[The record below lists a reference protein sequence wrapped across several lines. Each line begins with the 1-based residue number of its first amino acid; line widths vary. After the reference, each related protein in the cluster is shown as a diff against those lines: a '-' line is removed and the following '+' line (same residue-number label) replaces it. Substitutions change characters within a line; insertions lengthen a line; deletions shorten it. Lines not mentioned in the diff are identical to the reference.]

1 MLRRKDTI
9 RSIWRAS
16 LGLLAVGLMAIFA
29 FAFTFTRFAHFD
41 DEGYFLYSYRAF
53 LSGQAPYDR
62 IFSFYGPFSFLS
74 SALVARFNPL
84 NVNHDTFRWFLLPV
98 WILIA
103 LLVGGVVWRWTRL
116 LSVGLIGFLLIGFNL
131 HALAGS
137 SGHPQL
143 WILLAVVVLLWLG
156 LDWIYLPGDRGY
168 ALCTGIAI
176 GIIFLCKIN
185 IALFVSVAIALAASL
200 QIKGRTRV
208 ILSVILLAAAAGLGV
223 LLLFSTSVGSEKYFA
238 LVYLLSLA
246 ATCGIASSRPGE
258 RQLSVASLIWMV
270 AGLGICLCIGV
281 GAILA
286 CGTTLSGLFKGL
298 VTGPVLLVKRYHSP
312 FLEATYPLSIFLSIL
327 GLGAAIAVFAWGRR
341 YDASP
346 AWLGPLKVAVGVVL
360 LCPFY
365 YQPRQALTGSL
376 LFSWLLLVDDQA
388 ISPQAYSDR
397 LLLALLCSLFSLQLF
412 PNAGTQV
419 YWAALLPI
427 AAAAVMLAD
436 GINSI
441 NHRSYEIRL
450 SRVTSLVARG
460 AGPVIAI
467 ALFLIVGKN
476 AVSGYQR
483 WLGAEPVNL
492 PGAHWLRLSQEHN
505 ARLAA
510 TVNELSRECR
520 TVMTIPGLYSYSLW
534 SGVPPAEEKQINSWP
549 FLWPREVQENELPRL
564 RRQDGGCVL
573 VDREV
578 YQFFRMY
585 ATSDGSDELLSEVE
599 RTMRAVFV
607 LQGLTLYKPSQTP
620 AVFPDSGA
628 LKHKD
633 PSPTGNK

>member
-1 MLRRKDTI
+1 MLCRKDTI

-16 LGLLAVGLMAIFA
+16 VGLLAVGLMAIFA
-29 FAFTFTRFAHFD
+29 FAFTFNVFNSFD

-53 LSGQAPYDR
+53 LTGRAPYDR

-74 SALVARFNPL
+74 SALAARFNPL

-116 LSVGLIGFLLIGFNL
+116 YSAALTAFFLVGINLRLLAVSI
-131 HALAGS
+131 
-137 SGHPQL
+137 GHPQL
-143 WILLAVVVLLWLG
+143 WIILAAVVLLWLG
-156 LDWIYLPGDRGY
+156 LDWLYLPEDRGR
-168 ALCTGIAI
+168 ALCAGIAV

-185 IALFVSVAIALAASL
+185 IAIFVSVAIALAASL

-208 ILSVILLAAAAGLGV
+208 IASAFFFAAAAGLGLV
-223 LLLFSTSVGSEKYFA
+223 LLFSTSSGSEKCFA

-246 ATCGIASSRPGE
+246 ATCGIAGSRPGE
-258 RQLSVASLIWMV
+258 RQLSVSGLVWIVGGV
-270 AGLGICLCIGV
+270 AICLCVGV

-298 VTGPVLLVKRYHSP
+298 VTDPVLLVKSYRLP
-312 FLEATYPLSIFLSIL
+312 FLDATHPLSILLSIL
-327 GLGAAIAVFAWGRR
+327 GLGSAIAVFAWRRR
-341 YDASP
+341 YDATP
-346 AWLGPLKVAVGVVL
+346 AWLGPFKLAVGVAL

-365 YQPRQALTGSL
+365 YLPRQALTGSL

-388 ISPQAYSDR
+388 ISPQEYSNR
-397 LLLALLCSLFSLQLF
+397 LLLALLCPLFSLQIF

-419 YWAALLPI
+419 YWATLMPI
-427 AAAAVMLAD
+427 AAAAVILAD

-549 FLWPREVQENELPRL
+549 ILWPREVQENELPRL

-607 LQGLTLYKPSQTP
+607 LQGLTLYKPSQTLE
-620 AVFPDSGA
+620 VFPDSGA

-633 PSPTGNK
+633 PSPPANK

>member
-1 MLRRKDTI
+1 VLRRKDTI

-16 LGLLAVGLMAIFA
+16 VGLLAVGLMAIFA
-29 FAFTFTRFAHFD
+29 FAFTFTGFAHFD

-74 SALVARFNPL
+74 SALVARFDPV
-84 NVNHDTFRWFLLPV
+84 NVNHDTFRWFLLPA

-131 HALAGS
+131 HALAVS

-176 GIIFLCKIN
+176 SIIFLCKIN

-223 LLLFSTSVGSEKYFA
+223 LLLFSTSVRSEKYFA

-298 VTGPVLLVKRYHSP
+298 VTGPVLLVKRYHFP

-365 YQPRQALTGSL
+365 YHPRQALTGSL

-441 NHRSYEIRL
+441 SHRVYRTRL
-450 SRVTSLVARG
+450 SRVTSLVARA
-460 AGPVIAI
+460 AGPVLAV
-467 ALFLIVGKN
+467 ALFLIVGGSAK
-476 AVSGYQR
+476 YFYRQ
-483 WLGAEPVNL
+483 WLAAEPVNL
-492 PGAHWLRLSQEHN
+492 PGTHWVRLRPEEKAHFTDAVS
-505 ARLAA
+505 
-510 TVNELSRECR
+510 ELGRECR

-573 VDREV
+573 VDRDV
-578 YQFFRMY
+578 YQFFRKS

-599 RTMRAVFV
+599 RTMRPVFV
-607 LQGLTLYKPSQTP
+607 LQGLTLYKPSQTLE
-620 AVFPDSGA
+620 VFPDSGA